1 MIRLLFIFFA
11 VISFNNFAFAESR
24 LQTILKNGEIRVG
37 TTGDWNPM
45 TVKDPATNEYIGF
58 EIEIVKQLA
67 KDMDVNLVIIP
78 TEWKTLVNGI
88 VSNKYDISTSASLSA
103 KRALSTGYTDSYF
116 KLAPVPL
123 TLKKN
128 LNKFQNW
135 DDINKQGVKVAVTLG
150 TTQEIQAKEI
160 FPNATLNII
169 ESPARDFQ
177 EVLAGRSE
185 VHITSNIEAAT
196 LVEQYPEMAI
206 IPVSEPKYPTPLA
219 WLTPQDDQ
227 VWINY
232 LNHWISIKKSQG
244 FFQQMMEKY
253 QLKSL
258 YQLFL
263 LY

>member
-1 MIRLLFIFFA
+1 
-11 VISFNNFAFAESR
+11 
-24 LQTILKNGEIRVG
+24 
-37 TTGDWNPM
+37 M

-116 KLAPVPL
+116 KLATVPL

-258 YQLFL
+258 
-263 LY
+263 

>member
-1 MIRLLFIFFA
+1 MIRILFIFFA
-11 VISFNNFAFAESR
+11 IISFNNSAFAESR

-116 KLAPVPL
+116 KLATVPL

-150 TTQEIQAKEI
+150 TTQEMQAKSY
-160 FPNATLNII
+160 FPDAQIKAI

-177 EVLAGRSE
+177 EVLAGRADA
-185 VHITSNIEAAT
+185 HITSNVEAAT
-196 LVEQYPEMAI
+196 LVETYPELAI
-206 IPVSEPKYPTPLA
+206 VPVEEPKSPTPLA
-219 WLTPQDDQ
+219 WLIDQEDQ

-232 LNHWISIKKSQG
+232 INHWIELKKAQG
-244 FFQQMMEKY
+244 FFEGLMNKWN
-253 QLKSL
+253 LKSL
-258 YQLFL
+258 
-263 LY
+263 

>member
-11 VISFNNFAFAESR
+11 IISFNNSVFAESR

-116 KLAPVPL
+116 KLATVPL

-135 DDINKQGVKVAVTLG
+135 EDINKQGVKVVSYGGGTDDLVLDTTISPTTSQTLVFLDEYHGAGG
-150 TTQEIQAKEI
+150 TTAEGI
-160 FPNATLNII
+160 
-169 ESPARDFQ
+169 
-177 EVLAGRSE
+177 
-185 VHITSNIEAAT
+185 
-196 LVEQYPEMAI
+196 
-206 IPVSEPKYPTPLA
+206 KYPKG
-219 WLTPQDDQ
+219 LT
-227 VWINY
+227 IYGNFA
-232 LNHWISIKKSQG
+232 SIELDSGKVIAYSK
-244 FFQQMMEKY
+244 
-253 QLKSL
+253 
-258 YQLFL
+258 
-263 LY
+263 